1 MAKELSQI
9 EVRNL
14 FEDGIKAAKQAVQTY
29 YRDKLN
35 GQDQMPC
42 GFGWVEIYGIRSN
55 SKIGKVF
62 DEYKCRKSSTK
73 AHVVWNPG
81 CYMGQNVS
89 CVYEGAVAFANV
101 FRAAGFEAY
110 PCDRLD

>member
-1 MAKELSQI
+1 MSKELTQT
-9 EVRNL
+9 EVRDL
-14 FEDGIKAAKQAVQTY
+14 FEDGILAARQAVQTY
-29 YRDKLN
+29 HRDVLK

-42 GFGWVEIYGIRSN
+42 GFGWVEIYGVRAN

-81 CYMGQNVS
+81 QYFGQNVS
-89 CVYEGAVAFANV
+89 CVYEGAKAFAQV
-101 FRAAGFEAY
+101 FKAAGFEAY
-110 PCDRLD
+110 ACDRMD